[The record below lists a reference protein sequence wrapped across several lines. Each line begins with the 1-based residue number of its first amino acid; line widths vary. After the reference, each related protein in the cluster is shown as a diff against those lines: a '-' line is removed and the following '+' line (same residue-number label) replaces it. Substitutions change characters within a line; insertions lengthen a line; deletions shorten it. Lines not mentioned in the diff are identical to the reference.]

1 MNKLQYSLTA
11 KISAFFLLYLSGYMM
26 LSSAFILLVGAR
38 IAELV
43 VRSIWPFS
51 WLLTKAATALPLSIL
66 LNVILFAYLLSAA
79 GKQQDSEEIILNG
92 WDRIPTELITAGC
105 AAMFLLGILLTP
117 VTFGVGSNYRYGL
130 STSLD
135 FAVVLSL
142 MLFYFYSI
150 FMLWCTTIVK
160 RLRTQ
165 TLITNSLI
173 YRLFSLLRLIFFHL
187 AEVYQAGIAVIIF
200 GLINI
205 ILIFKMWS
213 GLAVLIFLMF
223 NLAVF
228 IFILQ
233 LALQVSLLKQT
244 MQQIAAGQLEVH
256 LDSSKFWFTFR
267 EQAEALNEISAGLQ
281 KAVEERMSSERL
293 KTELITNVSH
303 DIKTPLTSI
312 INYIDLLKKTEI
324 ENEQALAYL
333 DILEQ
338 KSHRLKD
345 LIEDLMEAAKASTG
359 NLTVE
364 LVQINVN
371 ELLRQITG
379 EYDER
384 LRERGLEIV
393 QTLPEEKIII
403 NADRRHLSRLLDNL
417 FSNIKKYAQPQT
429 RVYLDLQADDKK
441 MSLFLKNI
449 SAEKLNISPEE
460 LMERFVRGDKSRHT
474 EGSGLGLSIARSLT
488 ELQGG
493 LFNIRIIGDLFEVEI
508 VFPRIGEEAA
518 PAEDNFTEDNYS

>member
-1 MNKLQYSLTA
+1 
-11 KISAFFLLYLSGYMM
+11 
-26 LSSAFILLVGAR
+26 
-38 IAELV
+38 
-43 VRSIWPFS
+43 
-51 WLLTKAATALPLSIL
+51 
-66 LNVILFAYLLSAA
+66 
-79 GKQQDSEEIILNG
+79 
-92 WDRIPTELITAGC
+92 
-105 AAMFLLGILLTP
+105 
-117 VTFGVGSNYRYGL
+117 
-130 STSLD
+130 
-135 FAVVLSL
+135 
-142 MLFYFYSI
+142 
-150 FMLWCTTIVK
+150 
-160 RLRTQ
+160 
-165 TLITNSLI
+165 
-173 YRLFSLLRLIFFHL
+173 
-187 AEVYQAGIAVIIF
+187 
-200 GLINI
+200 
-205 ILIFKMWS
+205 
-213 GLAVLIFLMF
+213 
-223 NLAVF
+223 
-228 IFILQ
+228 
-233 LALQVSLLKQT
+233 
-244 MQQIAAGQLEVH
+244 
-256 LDSSKFWFTFR
+256 
-267 EQAEALNEISAGLQ
+267 
-281 KAVEERMSSERL
+281 MSSERL